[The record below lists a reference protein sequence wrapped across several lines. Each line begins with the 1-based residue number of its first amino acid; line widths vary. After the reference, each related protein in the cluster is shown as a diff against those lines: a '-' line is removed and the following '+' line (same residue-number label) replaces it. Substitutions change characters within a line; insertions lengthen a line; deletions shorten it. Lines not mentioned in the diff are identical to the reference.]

1 MEKILRK
8 YYVSYNQET
17 KKVIYISIAQGS
29 ELDLEI
35 GLTQEEFEQI
45 VENLDFTFVENGSLV
60 VGESFKTTYTTKI
73 NNRNRIDELKGLLA
87 STDWKVIVNSE
98 LIQVGLEPKYPNL
111 HAERQA
117 WRDEINQL
125 EAFNESYDQ

>member
-17 KKVIYISIAQGS
+17 KKVISISIAQGS
-29 ELDLEI
+29 ELDLEVE
-35 GLTQEEFEQI
+35 LTQEEFEQT
-45 VENLDFTFVENGSLV
+45 VENLDFTFVEEGSLIV
-60 VGESFKTTYTTKI
+60 NESFKTFYTTKI
-73 NNRNRIDELKGLLA
+73 NSKNRINELKGLLT

-111 HAERQA
+111 HAERQG

-125 EAFNESYDQ
+125 EAFNESSEQ

>member
-1 MEKILRK
+1 MEDTLTK
-8 YYVSYNQET
+8 YYVNYNQES
-17 KKVIYISIAQGS
+17 KKVISISVAKTS
-29 ELDLEI
+29 ELDLEVE
-35 GLTQEEFEQI
+35 LTKEDFEQT
-45 VENLDFTFVENGSLV
+45 VENIDFTFVENGFLV
-60 VGESFKTTYTTKI
+60 TDESFKTTYTTKI
-73 NNRNRIDELKGLLA
+73 NNRNSIDELKGLLA

-125 EAFNESYDQ
+125 ETFNESSEE